1 MKDTNIGNIFHEGEL
16 EAHRRYCADKP
27 LAPISLGGMI
37 RKEIP
42 LPLADFLESQPFFFI
57 ATSNHLGQCDCSFR
71 GREFNISGEAY
82 PLLKVLDTK
91 TIIFPDFSGNNLYN
105 SLGNI
110 IVNPNI
116 GMLFVDFQNRSR
128 VRVNGTA
135 EIIEDKNTY
144 SKIWP
149 SALRYIQVRV
159 EQAYPNCNARIP
171 KMMMA
176 PLTDSFFDD

>member
-1 MKDTNIGNIFHEGEL
+1 MQDTNIGNIFHKGEL

-27 LAPISLGGMI
+27 LAPISLSGMI
-37 RKEIP
+37 RNEISP
-42 LPLADFLESQPFFFI
+42 PFANFLESQPFFFI

-71 GREFNISGEAY
+71 GRECNVSGEFY
-82 PLLKVLDTK
+82 PLIKVLDAK

-110 IVNPNI
+110 IVNSNI

-135 EIIEDKNTY
+135 EIIEDKNAY
-144 SKIWP
+144 SKIWL
-149 SALRYIQVRV
+149 SATRYIKVGV